1 MALFHYNTVQL
12 ARQAM
17 ITDTLGAPNGERN
30 STYCTTKISVYAG
43 SQPPANDIA
52 ANWTSYTSTNTDYL
66 GFIPSA
72 VLSEVSTS
80 SFTLQTLTTATATRS
95 GTATWAILWNKD
107 ISNGSL
113 ATDTL
118 PTSAFWVVPVC
129 DVTTS
134 TGVAILLDTN
144 LTSGQT
150 FTLADVTLKLG
161 GA

>member
-1 MALFHYNTVQL
+1 MAIFHHNIIQL
-12 ARQAM
+12 ARQTM
-17 ITDTLGAPNGERN
+17 ITDTLGGYGGPDA
-30 STYCTTKISVYAG
+30 TYCFTKVSLYAG
-43 SQPPANDIA
+43 VQPTANDVA
-52 ANWTSYTSTNTDYL
+52 DNWPSYTSTSTDYL

-72 VLSEVSTS
+72 TLSEVSTS
-80 SFTLQTLTTATATRS
+80 SFTLAALTTATATRS
-95 GTATWAILWNKD
+95 GTAAWAILWNKD

-118 PTSAFWVVPVC
+118 PTNAFWVVPVC

-134 TGVAILLDTN
+134 TGIAILLDTN

>member
-12 ARQAM
+12 ARQSM
-17 ITDTLGAPNGERN
+17 ITDTLGSSDTSDPTSCDLKAA
-30 STYCTTKISVYAG
+30 IYAG
-43 SQPPANDIA
+43 AQPTANDVA
-52 ANWTSYTSTNTDYL
+52 ANWSSYKSTSTDYL
-66 GFIPSA
+66 GFVSGT
-72 VLSEVSTS
+72 LLEVSTS
-80 SFTLQTLTTATATRS
+80 SFTLQTLTTATAAGS
-95 GTATWAILWNKD
+95 GTATWAILWNRGV
-107 ISNGSL
+107 SAGSM
-113 ATDTL
+113 ASATL

>member
-1 MALFHYNTVQL
+1 MAIFHHNIIQL
-12 ARQAM
+12 ARQTM
-17 ITDTLGAPNGERN
+17 ITSTLDTTDGVVGFQC
-30 STYCTTKISVYAG
+30 STKVSLYAG
-43 SQPPANDIA
+43 LQPTANDVA
-52 ANWTSYTSTNTDYL
+52 ANWPSYTSTSTDYL

-72 VLSEVSTS
+72 LLTEVSTS
-80 SFTLQTLTTATATRS
+80 SFTLAALTTATATGS

-113 ATDTL
+113 DTDTL
-118 PTSAFWVVPVC
+118 PTSAFWVVPAC
-129 DVTTS
+129 DITTS